1 MPYFFHH
8 DATILERFRGR
19 GDAEFTIWFHAHLLH
34 NTGVEKSCKR
44 VVHACSVI
52 EPNPADTGL
61 MFAFTEETDG
71 NSMFKTGV
79 GLYLGIK
86 LIKSKEEFLPVK
98 PYFCLFNK
106 TSIADFRQVAP
117 RDKQVGRV

>member
-1 MPYFFHH
+1 
-8 DATILERFRGR
+8 
-19 GDAEFTIWFHAHLLH
+19 
-34 NTGVEKSCKR
+34 
-44 VVHACSVI
+44 
-52 EPNPADTGL
+52 